1 MKVHNLL
8 VTGSLTSGGEN
19 ISTISSSVSTTV
31 TELSSSLN
39 SRLDGIQT
47 STGSLNTFTSSA
59 NNRLNS
65 VETSTGSLNTFTS
78 SANNRLNSIESVT
91 GSYATTGSNTFNG
104 NLTVTGFIDAQEL
117 RTTYISSSILYRS
130 GSTKFG
136 DELTDTHAFTGS
148 MLLSGSLTVNG
159 TSTIQNTLTLNGS
172 NNVIR
177 SGNEL
182 RFNRA
187 DNAVYTRLYD
197 AGSLAANGFI
207 LDNINGEGF
216 HFQNNGTTIMRMNSS
231 GNVGIGSNSP
241 VKTLEVRGTFAIS
254 NSAASYWYMDRD
266 DSDGRFKILTDA
278 DAERFSITTSGNVGI
293 GTTSPSSRLNVA
305 GAKTNSSDL
314 TTVSNQLA
322 VTDTTATAA
331 GVGGRISFLGA
342 YTATPDYIS
351 FGTIEVLKDNAN
363 NYGSAGWNNA
373 AMRFIVGNNDNDA
386 NAGRMLERMRI
397 TTDGEVLIGSTG
409 NNLGKL
415 DVTVSPSSY
424 TAGLGLGFLTNS
436 GEGNSVG
443 ISFKTKVS
451 LGAGIYENA
460 RIAAITESVT
470 SSVYGSLAFYTMNA
484 TTLTE
489 RMRIRN
495 DGNVGIGTDS
505 PSQQLSVKKV
515 DNLTTAIASF
525 AANNLSQQV
534 DIWYAGVRAGGTST
548 NVDLYLSSK
557 NAGNVV
563 CETNGIERMRITS
576 TGAIVHEGLNVRK
589 TKSGGTSVTF
599 TINLAATGYWAP
611 GYATVRVAGTRGGLQ
626 EHYAAVY
633 FVKIT
638 YYQGST
644 TATTHNIGGDC
655 RFFIWRHNAR

>member
-231 GNVGIGSNSP
+231 GNVGIGTNSP
-241 VKTLEVRGTFAIS
+241 SKRLDVSVGDENVLRLQRTGA
-254 NSAASYWYMDRD
+254 SARQWDINIKPNFTIGDNTAAADRFTID
-266 DSDGRFKILTDA
+266 
-278 DAERFSITTSGNVGI
+278 TSGNVGI
-293 GTTSPSSRLNVA
+293 GVTSPTAQLSIKNQISNGSNPVSSYAATSGVDGQNFFNGYYALNSDGLGPYPRFFDIVSTGSPDGTNGGSNIRFFTNPVA
-305 GAKTNSSDL
+305 TSSP
-314 TTVSNQLA
+314 A
-322 VTDTTATAA
+322 V
-331 GVGGRISFLGA
+331 
-342 YTATPDYIS
+342 
-351 FGTIEVLKDNAN
+351 
-363 NYGSAGWNNA
+363 
-373 AMRFIVGNNDNDA
+373 
-386 NAGRMLERMRI
+386 ERMRI
-397 TTDGEVLIGSTG
+397 
-409 NNLGKL
+409 
-415 DVTVSPSSY
+415 SS
-424 TAGLGLGFLTNS
+424 G
-436 GEGNSVG
+436 
-443 ISFKTKVS
+443 
-451 LGAGIYENA
+451 
-460 RIAAITESVT
+460 
-470 SSVYGSLAFYTMNA
+470 
-484 TTLTE
+484 
-489 RMRIRN
+489 
-495 DGNVGIGTDS
+495 GNVGIGAST
-505 PSQQLSVKKV
+505 PSTKLHIV
-515 DNLTTAIASF
+515 DNFDPDDALGYLLVENTNTTSGSPVTNSALNVKNYHGTSQFMQWEENGLRIGSRILTNGGVGDVIFTAGADSEKLRILAGGGITF
-525 AANNLSQQV
+525 NGDTAAANALDDYEEGTWTPRLTGGGGEATYTSRRGWYTKIGRHVTVIWQIYFQKNNMSGTMRMNDLPFTLLSDNSSFYPQGTVLMDTLASTVNNITFQPGNGSNSGDFIQGNGGTLNHEGFSISNLSN
-534 DIWYAGVRAGGTST
+534 ST
-548 NVDLYLSSK
+548 ML
-557 NAGNVV
+557 
-563 CETNGIERMRITS
+563 
-576 TGAIVHEGLNVRK
+576 
-589 TKSGGTSVTF
+589 
-599 TINLAATGYWAP
+599 
-611 GYATVRVAGTRGGLQ
+611 TRGT
-626 EHYAAVY
+626 VTY
-633 FVKIT
+633 FTV
-638 YYQGST
+638 
-644 TATTHNIGGDC
+644 
-655 RFFIWRHNAR
+655 

>member
-207 LDNINGEGF
+207 LDNINGEG
-216 HFQNNGTTIMRMNSS
+216 I
-231 GNVGIGSNSP
+231 P
-241 VKTLEVRGTFAIS
+241 
-254 NSAASYWYMDRD
+254 
-266 DSDGRFKILTDA
+266 
-278 DAERFSITTSGNVGI
+278 
-293 GTTSPSSRLNVA
+293 
-305 GAKTNSSDL
+305 
-314 TTVSNQLA
+314 
-322 VTDTTATAA
+322 
-331 GVGGRISFLGA
+331 
-342 YTATPDYIS
+342 
-351 FGTIEVLKDNAN
+351 
-363 NYGSAGWNNA
+363 
-373 AMRFIVGNNDNDA
+373 
-386 NAGRMLERMRI
+386 
-397 TTDGEVLIGSTG
+397 
-409 NNLGKL
+409 
-415 DVTVSPSSY
+415 
-424 TAGLGLGFLTNS
+424 
-436 GEGNSVG
+436 
-443 ISFKTKVS
+443 
-451 LGAGIYENA
+451 
-460 RIAAITESVT
+460 
-470 SSVYGSLAFYTMNA
+470 
-484 TTLTE
+484 
-489 RMRIRN
+489 
-495 DGNVGIGTDS
+495 
-505 PSQQLSVKKV
+505 
-515 DNLTTAIASF
+515 
-525 AANNLSQQV
+525 
-534 DIWYAGVRAGGTST
+534 
-548 NVDLYLSSK
+548 
-557 NAGNVV
+557 
-563 CETNGIERMRITS
+563 
-576 TGAIVHEGLNVRK
+576 
-589 TKSGGTSVTF
+589 
-599 TINLAATGYWAP
+599 
-611 GYATVRVAGTRGGLQ
+611 
-626 EHYAAVY
+626 
-633 FVKIT
+633 
-638 YYQGST
+638 
-644 TATTHNIGGDC
+644 
-655 RFFIWRHNAR
+655 